1 LVGDWRSAIES
12 DSGEITRL
20 LGRIQEGDES
30 ARPRLIDLVY
40 RELRHLADSCMR
52 HERRD
57 HTLQPTALVHEAYI
71 RRLRERNVNFQNRI
85 HFLAAASTVMR
96 CILVDYARA
105 NLAQKRG
112 GWRAR
117 IELDE
122 NLVMTEG
129 NSEQMLA
136 LNRALER
143 LTALDPRQGKIVDLR
158 FFGGLTEDETA
169 VVLSLSPRTVNRE
182 WQSAKA
188 WL

>member
-1 LVGDWRSAIES
+1 
-12 DSGEITRL
+12 
-20 LGRIQEGDES
+20 
-30 ARPRLIDLVY
+30 
-40 RELRHLADSCMR
+40 
-52 HERRD
+52 
-57 HTLQPTALVHEAYI
+57 
-71 RRLRERNVNFQNRI
+71 
-85 HFLAAASTVMR
+85 MR